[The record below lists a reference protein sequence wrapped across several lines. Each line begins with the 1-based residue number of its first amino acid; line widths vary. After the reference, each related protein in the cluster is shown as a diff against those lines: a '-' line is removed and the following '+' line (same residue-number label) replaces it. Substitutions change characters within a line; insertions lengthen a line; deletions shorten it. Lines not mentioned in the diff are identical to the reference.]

1 MGHFFLTYPIGVWY
15 QTNGLGRSP
24 PKIEKGAWIFQL
36 KNRNLR
42 VLATP
47 RKSAKS
53 EFKDK
58 ALSHLV
64 PSLS

>member
-1 MGHFFLTYPIGVWY
+1 MGLEEAH
-15 QTNGLGRSP
+15 
-24 PKIEKGAWIFQL
+24 PKIEKGAWIFQF

-58 ALSHLV
+58 AFSHLV